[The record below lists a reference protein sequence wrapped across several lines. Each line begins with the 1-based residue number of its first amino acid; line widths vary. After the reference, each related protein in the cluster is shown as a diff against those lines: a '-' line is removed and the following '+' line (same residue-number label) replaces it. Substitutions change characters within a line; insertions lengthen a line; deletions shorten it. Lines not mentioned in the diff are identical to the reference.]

1 MRLNRFLAAAGLG
14 SRRACEAIITAG
26 RVSINGRPVT
36 NLATTVLPEDAVKV
50 DNRAVQAERQ
60 VCVMLNKPVGYL
72 STRTDPNQR
81 DTVFDLLPP
90 DMPRLFHVGR
100 LDLDSEGL
108 LLLTNDGDLALRLTH
123 PRYKIEKEYE
133 VSLDRQYE
141 TGLTEKLLQGVYI
154 PVDSREE
161 GGPPERVRAKAEAIH
176 KLGPNKLKVI
186 LRQGLKRQIRLM
198 FLEFGYE
205 VKRLERVR
213 LGPLRL
219 GRLKT
224 GDWRFL
230 DAGEVAA
237 LRGDE
242 KPRKA
247 ETAPS
252 SGMKPGKAA
261 PATPPRG
268 RVKPAFPRRDPR

>member
-1 MRLNRFLAAAGLG
+1 VRLNRFLAAAGLG

-26 RVSINGRPVT
+26 RVQVNGRPVT
-36 NLATTVLPEDAVKV
+36 NLATTVLPEDSVKV
-50 DNRAVQAERQ
+50 DNRAIHAEQQ
-60 VCVMLNKPVGYL
+60 VCVLLNKPVGFL
-72 STRTDPNQR
+72 STRTDPGQR
-81 DTVFDLLPP
+81 NTVFDLFPP

-133 VSLDRQYE
+133 VLLDRPFD
-141 TGLTEKLLQGVYI
+141 TALTERLLRGVYI
-154 PVDSREE
+154 PVDNREE

-176 KLGPNKLKVI
+176 RLGANKLKVI
-186 LRQGLKRQIRLM
+186 LRQGIKRQIRLM
-198 FLEFGYE
+198 FLEVGYE

-224 GDWRFL
+224 GAWRYL

-237 LRGDE
+237 LRGGE
-242 KPRKA
+242 PAPKPRPKA
-247 ETAPS
+247 
-252 SGMKPGKAA
+252 
-261 PATPPRG
+261 R
-268 RVKPAFPRRDPR
+268 

>member
-26 RVSINGRPVT
+26 RVQVNGRPVT

-50 DNRAVQAERQ
+50 DNRPVHAEQQ
-60 VCVMLNKPVGYL
+60 VCVLLNKPVGFL

-108 LLLTNDGDLALRLTH
+108 LLLTNDGDLALHLTH

-133 VSLDRQYE
+133 VQLDRPFD
-141 TGLTEKLLQGVYI
+141 TALTEKLLRGVYI
-154 PVDSREE
+154 PMDSRVE
-161 GGPPERVRAKAEAIH
+161 GQPPERVRAKAEAIH
-176 KLGPNKLKVI
+176 RLGPNKLKVI

-198 FLEFGYE
+198 FLEVGYE

-219 GRLKT
+219 GRLKP
-224 GDWRFL
+224 GAWRYL
-230 DAGEVAA
+230 DAGELAA

-242 KPRKA
+242 KPVR
-247 ETAPS
+247 
-252 SGMKPGKAA
+252 
-261 PATPPRG
+261 PRQKT
-268 RVKPAFPRRDPR
+268 R